1 MNTKEAIEIFARYL
15 ILMLAALFNLAI
27 FYIIFTPLT
36 VYPVYWV
43 LHAIE
48 PGTRLLEGN
57 VIFFRGAW
65 AEIIGA
71 CVAGSAYYLLLIL
84 NLSMPMELK
93 KRLKSLVFLLGCFL
107 VLNILRIAVFI
118 ALLAK
123 GFQYFDVTHM
133 TVWYFGSTVLVV
145 ALWFVNVWIFKIKE
159 IPIYTDAKTI
169 FWEIKR

>member
-1 MNTKEAIEIFARYL
+1 
-15 ILMLAALFNLAI
+15 
-27 FYIIFTPLT
+27 
-36 VYPVYWV
+36 
-43 LHAIE
+43 
-48 PGTRLLEGN
+48 
-57 VIFFRGAW
+57 
-65 AEIIGA
+65 
-71 CVAGSAYYLLLIL
+71 
-84 NLSMPMELK
+84 
-93 KRLKSLVFLLGCFL
+93 
-107 VLNILRIAVFI
+107 VFI